1 MMDFIFDKNPMGII
15 VFDKGM
21 NIVSSNSRGKYFL
34 KRHEIPADISALGKK
49 IFDAIGNGK
58 LKELFPGEICLS
70 KKLDGSSS
78 RWIFRIETCERPD
91 PFVCLF
97 IREDSLADKLDLNG
111 IRQQFGLS
119 RRETDVLR
127 RTITGVKNTDV
138 AEDINISEQTVKD
151 YLSKVYSKSGV
162 KNKFELVAYILNFP
176 AHANTFNAWECRRK
190 KEVKMKK
197 MVPILTIVTQ
207 RNG

>member
-1 MMDFIFDKNPMGII
+1 MMDFIFDKNPIGII

-21 NIVSSNSRGKYFL
+21 NIVSSNNRGKYFL
-34 KRHEIPADISALGKK
+34 KRHAIPAELSTLSKK
-49 IFDAIGNGK
+49 IFDAIGNGR

-78 RWIFRIETCERPD
+78 KWIFRIEICEKPD

-97 IREDSLADKLDLNG
+97 VREDSLADRLDLNS

-119 RRETDVLR
+119 RRETDILR

-151 YLSKVYSKSGV
+151 YLSKVYLKSGA
-162 KNKFELVAYILNFP
+162 KNKFELVTYILNFP
-176 AHANTFNAWECRRK
+176 AHANTLKSWEYRRK
-190 KEVKMKK
+190 IRK
-197 MVPILTIVTQ
+197 
-207 RNG
+207 